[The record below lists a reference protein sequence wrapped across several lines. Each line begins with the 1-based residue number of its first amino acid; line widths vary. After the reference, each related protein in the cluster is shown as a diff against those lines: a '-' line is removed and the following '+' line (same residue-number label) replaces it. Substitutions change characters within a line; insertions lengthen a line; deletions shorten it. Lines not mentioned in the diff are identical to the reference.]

1 MLGFTFLHSTDH
13 NDRGIPRVN
22 DKQTTKDR
30 ILNAAECIFADKG
43 FDGSS
48 LRDIT
53 TAAGVNLASVS
64 YHFGSK
70 NGLIEAVFARH
81 LGPMNAAR
89 IALLDRVEE
98 QVGEGSPAIESVLDA
113 FIRPVV
119 MHHLAEHGANDAF
132 MRLMSRCLN
141 EPPTHLEQFE
151 HHFDAL
157 MNRFHAAFSRALPDH
172 SPNEIFWGVHFTL
185 GIMHHTLHV
194 LSHFHHLPFCPSES
208 ADAQTVVERLI
219 AYAAAGMKAQ
229 HDSIISV
236 NEPCGGTLS
245 FPNSSVNL

>member
-1 MLGFTFLHSTDH
+1 MMTETSSAKH
-13 NDRGIPRVN
+13 
-22 DKQTTKDR
+22 KQTTRDR
-30 ILNAAECIFADKG
+30 ILDAAEHVFADKG
-43 FDGSS
+43 LDGSS
-48 LRDIT
+48 VRDIT
-53 TAAGVNLASVS
+53 TAAGVNLAAVS

-70 NGLIEAVFARH
+70 TGLIEAVFSRH

-89 IALLDRVEE
+89 LALLDQVEE
-98 QVGEGSPAIESVLDA
+98 QAGESPPPIESVLDA

-141 EPPTHLEQFE
+141 EPPTHLDLFK

-172 SPNEIFWGVHFTL
+172 SPSEIFWGVHFTI

-194 LSHFHHLPFCPSES
+194 LSHLDHLPFCPAES
-208 ADAQTVVERLI
+208 ADTQTVVERFI
-219 AYAAAGMKAQ
+219 AYTAAGMKAQ
-229 HDSIISV
+229 HGSTISV
-236 NEPCGGTLS
+236 NEPCGGTIS
-245 FPNSSVNL
+245 FSDSSITH